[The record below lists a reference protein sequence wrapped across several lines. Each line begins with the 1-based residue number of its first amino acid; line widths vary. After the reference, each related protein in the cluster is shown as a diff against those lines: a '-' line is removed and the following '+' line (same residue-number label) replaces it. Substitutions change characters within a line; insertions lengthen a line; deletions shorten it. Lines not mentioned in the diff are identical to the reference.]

1 MSDISISSCAS
12 DEPPPL
18 VEGDVDCDD
27 EQEREKIQILV
38 DIRARLLTG
47 HHTAGITH
55 NRRCN
60 VNKQIV
66 SYNVVDGVCTMSK
79 KVSREKCCST
89 LNVKGQCFPRRT
101 LDILDAT
108 QRWPTYLRH
117 ICGVTSSRKCH
128 RFSTTVQNAE
138 RHRS

>member
-1 MSDISISSCAS
+1 MSNISISSCAS

-18 VEGDVDCDD
+18 VEGDVDCDH

-38 DIRARLLTG
+38 DIRTRLLTG

-66 SYNVVDGVCTMSK
+66 CTMLK

-101 LDILDAT
+101 LDIRD
-108 QRWPTYLRH
+108 W
-117 ICGVTSSRKCH
+117 
-128 RFSTTVQNAE
+128 
-138 RHRS
+138 